1 MKNRLVAPIVLGITA
16 AGIAASAP
24 AAGAFKAPPTVS
36 GQDQTYLQSG
46 LEGDAFEVKGGRLA
60 LRRSTDPAVRRAAR
74 AYAGDHK
81 KSAAE
86 TKRLAK
92 ALGVQADFSP
102 SPSQQWEIQML
113 ANIDA
118 SVFDHWYSYLET
130 LDHKQDLFE
139 ARQEVENG
147 SNPSVVASARKE
159 IPMLK
164 RHLKLARAAQQANPL
179 R

>member
-1 MKNRLVAPIVLGITA
+1 
-16 AGIAASAP
+16 
-24 AAGAFKAPPTVS
+24 
-36 GQDQTYLQSG
+36 
-46 LEGDAFEVKGGRLA
+46 
-60 LRRSTDPAVRRAAR
+60 VRRAAR